1 MSYFVEVTPEAEA
14 DIENIFGYVST
25 ELEAPDS
32 AFKLVND
39 IYDEID
45 SLADLPK
52 RNQVINREPWRSR
65 GVRFAYVKNFRIH
78 YIVNDDQ
85 NKVIVFNVM
94 YYRKNS

>member
-1 MSYFVEVTPEAEA
+1 MSYSVDITPEAEA

-39 IYDEID
+39 IYDAID
-45 SLADLPK
+45 SLADMPN
-52 RNQVINREPWRSR
+52 RNQVINREPWKSR
-65 GVRFAYVKNFRIH
+65 GVRFAYIKNFRIH
-78 YIVNDDQ
+78 YIVREER